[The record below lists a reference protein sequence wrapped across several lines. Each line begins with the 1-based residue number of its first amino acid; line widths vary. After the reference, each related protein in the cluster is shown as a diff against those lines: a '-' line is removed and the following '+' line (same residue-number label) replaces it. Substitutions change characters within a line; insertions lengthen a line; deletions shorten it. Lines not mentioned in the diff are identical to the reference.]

1 MALAAKHM
9 ESKNRWNY
17 RSFDS
22 VDIIWKEILM
32 KFIYTSDKDDEI
44 VKHEKIML
52 EKYLDILD
60 SYRAIFEQYNCS
72 LKVGCGWENFLKKEH
87 SANRLPFKN
96 GYECYIYCEVQ
107 KDGTEVRIGSN
118 DGEVDYYVL
127 SVSWTVSSIERRF
140 FKLNVSLSS
149 DTDDI
154 ENDMNEL
161 FQLLSNGK

>member
-1 MALAAKHM
+1 MGMSVIFIA
-9 ESKNRWNY
+9 RY
-17 RSFDS
+17 R
-22 VDIIWKEILM
+22 K
-32 KFIYTSDKDDEI
+32 
-44 VKHEKIML
+44 
-52 EKYLDILD
+52 
-60 SYRAIFEQYNCS
+60 
-72 LKVGCGWENFLKKEH
+72 
-87 SANRLPFKN
+87 
-96 GYECYIYCEVQ
+96 
-107 KDGTEVRIGSN
+107 EVRIGSN

>member
-1 MALAAKHM
+1 
-9 ESKNRWNY
+9 
-17 RSFDS
+17 
-22 VDIIWKEILM
+22 M
-32 KFIYTSDKDDEI
+32 KFVYTSDKDDEI

-52 EKYLDILD
+52 EKCSNILD
-60 SYRAIFEQYNCS
+60 SYRAIFKEYNCS
-72 LKVGCGWENFLKKEH
+72 LEVGYGWENFLKKEH
-87 SANRLPFKN
+87 STNRLPFKN

-149 DTDDI
+149 DY
-154 ENDMNEL
+154 
-161 FQLLSNGK
+161 NGIVI

>member
-1 MALAAKHM
+1 MGMSVVFIA
-9 ESKNRWNY
+9 RY
-17 RSFDS
+17 R
-22 VDIIWKEILM
+22 KM
-32 KFIYTSDKDDEI
+32 
-44 VKHEKIML
+44 
-52 EKYLDILD
+52 
-60 SYRAIFEQYNCS
+60 
-72 LKVGCGWENFLKKEH
+72 
-87 SANRLPFKN
+87 
-96 GYECYIYCEVQ
+96 VQ

-118 DGEVDYYVL
+118 DGEVDY